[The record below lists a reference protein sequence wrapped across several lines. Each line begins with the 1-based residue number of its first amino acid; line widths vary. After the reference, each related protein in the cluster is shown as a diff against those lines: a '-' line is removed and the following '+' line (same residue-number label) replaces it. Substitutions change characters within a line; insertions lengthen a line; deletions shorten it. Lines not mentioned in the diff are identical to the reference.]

1 MECYKLCIVQ
11 SSQWLSGRVVIIE
24 MVMSVKSIH
33 ALGPVKSNSPWKIL
47 SLVGTS
53 AGRWP
58 YCTVAIPQSGPKFSE
73 WTIGIPSVKATKQ

>member
-11 SSQWLSGRVVIIE
+11 LSQWLSGRVVIIE

-53 AGRWP
+53 AGRWQ
-58 YCTVAIPQSGPKFSE
+58 YCTVAIPQSGPKFFE